1 MFVVLHSGGGEK
13 LEFSLEP
20 GPLDPVVVGGSSH
33 GVAFVL
39 FTRRPRRLKPE
50 LQQSGC
56 KPDVQSAMPIG
67 IAGALSQGRLWRE
80 TIATYNNEE
89 RLFERSRV
97 AVAPFAAAIVLAAG
111 DTVKPHSSF
120 DPVSNRPADRAAD
133 PRTNGNEATNG
144 DSHSMLQPEK
154 NGESAPILAPHPDPE
169 PRKRHLWRWLLLIAL
184 AAGAW
189 YGRSY
194 WIPWVNTALGRNANG
209 PAARPSRPVP
219 VRTATVVKRDLDLY
233 LNGLGTV
240 TAFKTVTLKSRVDGE
255 LIKVAFTEGQMV
267 NEGDLLAEI
276 DPRPFEAQLE
286 QAEGTLAKDS
296 ATLELARL
304 NLDRVKELRKKNSIA
319 QQQVDEQ
326 VAAVQQ
332 MEGTVQTD
340 SGMVANARLQ
350 LKYCKIIAPVT
361 GRIGLRLVDQG
372 NIVHASDVMGMAVI
386 TQLQPIAVVFPIS
399 QDEIP
404 RVQRKMNAGNTL
416 AVYAY
421 DRGFNTRL
429 ATGKLYAIDNQVDAT
444 TGTVKFKA
452 IFENEDNMLFPNQF
466 VNARLLVDTLHDAVI
481 VPSAAVQRG
490 PNGMFVYVV
499 QPDDKVHMQTVVTG
513 EAEGA
518 ETAVATGLVAG
529 DVVVTDGI
537 DKLKEGS
544 EITTQEKERE
554 KAKRAEAGQGA
565 GAGNAPRA
573 EKT

>member
-1 MFVVLHSGGGEK
+1 
-13 LEFSLEP
+13 
-20 GPLDPVVVGGSSH
+20 
-33 GVAFVL
+33 VA
-39 FTRRPRRLKPE
+39 
-50 LQQSGC
+50 G
-56 KPDVQSAMPIG
+56 
-67 IAGALSQGRLWRE
+67 
-80 TIATYNNEE
+80 
-89 RLFERSRV
+89 
-97 AVAPFAAAIVLAAG
+97 APFAAAIVLAAG
-111 DTVKPHSSF
+111 DAVKPHSSI

-133 PRTNGNEATNG
+133 PRTNGNPATNG
-144 DSHSMLQPEK
+144 DSHSAARHEERGQPDP
-154 NGESAPILAPHPDPE
+154 APAVPPAPE
-169 PRKRHLWRWLLLIAL
+169 PRKRHAWRWIIVVAL

-189 YGRSY
+189 YSRSY
-194 WIPWVNTALGRNANG
+194 WMPWVSSALGRSNANG
-209 PAARPSRPVP
+209 PSAKASRPVP

-255 LIKVAFTEGQMV
+255 LVKVAFTEGQMV
-267 NEGDLLAEI
+267 KEGDLLAEI

-286 QAEGTLAKDS
+286 QAEGTLAKDQ

-304 NLDRVKELRKKNSIA
+304 NLERVRELRKKNSIA

-340 SGMVANARLQ
+340 SGLVANARLQ
-350 LKYCKIIAPVT
+350 LKYCRIIAPVS

-404 RVQRKMNAGNTL
+404 RVQKQTNAGKTL
-416 AVYAY
+416 TVYAY
-421 DRGFNTRL
+421 DRGFSTRL
-429 ATGKLYAIDNQVDAT
+429 ATGNLYAIDNQVDAT

-452 IFENEDNMLFPNQF
+452 VFENEDNMLFPNQF

-513 EAEGA
+513 EAEGSD
-518 ETAVATGLVAG
+518 TAIATGLVPG

-544 EITTQEKERE
+544 AITTQEKE
-554 KAKRAEAGQGA
+554 KAKKAEAGQGA
-565 GAGNAPRA
+565 GSGTASRS

>member
-1 MFVVLHSGGGEK
+1 M
-13 LEFSLEP
+13 
-20 GPLDPVVVGGSSH
+20 
-33 GVAFVL
+33 
-39 FTRRPRRLKPE
+39 
-50 LQQSGC
+50 
-56 KPDVQSAMPIG
+56 
-67 IAGALSQGRLWRE
+67 
-80 TIATYNNEE
+80 
-89 RLFERSRV
+89 
-97 AVAPFAAAIVLAAG
+97 VLAAG
-111 DTVKPHSSF
+111 DAVKPHSSF
-120 DPVSNRPADRAAD
+120 DPVSNKPADRAAD
-133 PRTNGNEATNG
+133 SRTNGTAET
-144 DSHSMLQPEK
+144 
-154 NGESAPILAPHPDPE
+154 NGESHSAIRHEERGQPE
-169 PRKRHLWRWLLLIAL
+169 PGPAAAQAVPESPKRHVWRWIIVVAL

-194 WIPWVNTALGRNANG
+194 WLPWLNSALGRSNG
-209 PAARPSRPVP
+209 NGAAARPSRPVP

-255 LIKVAFTEGQMV
+255 LVKVAFTEGQMV
-267 NEGDLLAEI
+267 KEGDLLAEI
-276 DPRPFEAQLE
+276 DPRPFEAELE
-286 QAEGTLAKDS
+286 QVEGTLAKDE
-296 ATLELARL
+296 ATLELAKL
-304 NLDRVKELRKKNSIA
+304 NLERVQELRKKNSIA

-340 SGMVANARLQ
+340 AGLVANARLQ
-350 LKYCKIIAPVT
+350 LKYCKIIAPIT

-404 RVQRKMNAGNTL
+404 RVQKQMNSGKTL
-416 AVYAY
+416 TVYAY
-421 DRGFNTRL
+421 DRGFSTRL

-452 IFENEDNMLFPNQF
+452 VFDNEDNMLFPNQF

-513 EAEGA
+513 EAEGP
-518 ETAVATGLVAG
+518 ETAVATGLVSG